1 MAKRGRPKGGTSFT
15 NISLEQLNE
24 LFSSKQSIPIS
35 RVWLERLDIKV
46 VKESP
51 IEIQSE
57 KKASQSSEKIDI
69 KIEA

>member
-24 LFSSKQSIPIS
+24 LFGSKQSIPIS

-46 VKESP
+46 AKESP
-51 IEIQSE
+51 IEIQSQ
-57 KKASQSSEKIDI
+57 KKASQPSEKIDI